1 MALQAKVKFLDASEE
16 PWYCNEHIDLYD
28 VFEPNYLC
36 ASLTN
41 KPLNLGSLIFGQH
54 KWEHLLQSPQSTVQR
69 DDPLTEMF
77 RESGKSIN
85 NQ

>member
-16 PWYCNEHIDLYD
+16 PWYRNEHIDLYD
-28 VFEPNYLC
+28 VFEPNYLR
-36 ASLTN
+36 ASLTH

-54 KWEHLLQSPQSTVQR
+54 KWKHLLQSPQSTVQR

-85 NQ
+85 SQ